1 MKKITKMN
9 TNLKV
14 FIHSKG
20 YSDNDFRLGAIE
32 IYKANTLKEMRALG
46 CDPEY
51 PYVIKIPIVTK
62 SN

>member
-9 TNLKV
+9 TKLKV

-20 YSDNDFRLGAIE
+20 YSDNDFRFGVIE
-32 IYKANTLKEMRALG
+32 IFKAQTLKEM
-46 CDPEY
+46 CEYKCKPEY
-51 PYVIKIPIVTK
+51 PYVIKRSIVTE